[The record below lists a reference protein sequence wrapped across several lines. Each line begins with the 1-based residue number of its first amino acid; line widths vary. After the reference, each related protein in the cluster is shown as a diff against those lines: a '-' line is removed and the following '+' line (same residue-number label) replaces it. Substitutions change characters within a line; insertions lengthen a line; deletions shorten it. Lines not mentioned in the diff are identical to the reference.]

1 VWHAAEAVTT
11 RSSLADTLVDADPRV
26 TIRPASLGS
35 TVRIADSAQPTGD
48 EPVLAELAPRFV
60 IGTTIGEGGM
70 AIVRAA
76 TQTSLGREVAV
87 KTSRPGAPLQAAAGL
102 LREAWITGALEH
114 PNIVPIHDLGTDD
127 TGRPMLVLKRIE
139 GRPWSALLHKPAEIR
154 ADFGADALEW
164 NLQQLIRVCH
174 AISFAHA
181 RGIVHRDLKPANV
194 MIGRFDEVYVVDWGI
209 AVSLVDDGRLPFAG
223 NNRELAGTP
232 AYMAP
237 EMLGDAPATERTD
250 VYLLGAIAF
259 EIVTGAPPHVGA
271 TAFEALASVAA
282 SDRAFPVDAP
292 DELVAICRRA
302 MANDPAARF
311 PSAAALRVALV
322 RFLEHRGSAV
332 LAREAAERL
341 GTLEATLDTP
351 DFDRATAYQQLGQCR
366 FGFEAALRAWPA
378 NAGARA
384 GLDRAFAAMAAYEL
398 GHGDAR
404 AASVLL
410 AELRE
415 PPPALVARLAEL
427 ERAAADK
434 AKRVEQLERLGADHN
449 AAFGGAARA
458 LFLVLFGLSWSVI
471 VGANAFPALG
481 LSHPTALAVSSG
493 SALAMAGYTWFA
505 RRAMTA
511 TALNRGVIATAFI
524 GIATYAVIEAIAW
537 WLGLDMVTTH
547 TIAAAAWVGACSTAA
562 VFLDRALV
570 VPTLGFLSTLVV
582 CLVAPAHRQWMIA
595 ASEGVLLMTAGY
607 VLTGGKRGR
616 PISGLAD
623 LLRTDRT

>member
-1 VWHAAEAVTT
+1 
-11 RSSLADTLVDADPRV
+11 
-26 TIRPASLGS
+26 
-35 TVRIADSAQPTGD
+35 
-48 EPVLAELAPRFV
+48 
-60 IGTTIGEGGM
+60 
-70 AIVRAA
+70 
-76 TQTSLGREVAV
+76 
-87 KTSRPGAPLQAAAGL
+87 
-102 LREAWITGALEH
+102 
-114 PNIVPIHDLGTDD
+114 
-127 TGRPMLVLKRIE
+127 
-139 GRPWSALLHKPAEIR
+139 
-154 ADFGADALEW
+154 
-164 NLQQLIRVCH
+164 
-174 AISFAHA
+174 
-181 RGIVHRDLKPANV
+181 
-194 MIGRFDEVYVVDWGI
+194 
-209 AVSLVDDGRLPFAG
+209 
-223 NNRELAGTP
+223 
-232 AYMAP
+232 
-237 EMLGDAPATERTD
+237 
-250 VYLLGAIAF
+250 
-259 EIVTGAPPHVGA
+259 
-271 TAFEALASVAA
+271 
-282 SDRAFPVDAP
+282 
-292 DELVAICRRA
+292 
-302 MANDPAARF
+302 
-311 PSAAALRVALV
+311 
-322 RFLEHRGSAV
+322 
-332 LAREAAERL
+332 
-341 GTLEATLDTP
+341 
-351 DFDRATAYQQLGQCR
+351 
-366 FGFEAALRAWPA
+366 
-378 NAGARA
+378 
-384 GLDRAFAAMAAYEL
+384 MAAYEL

-595 ASEGVLLMTAGY
+595 ASEGVLLITAGY

-616 PISGLAD
+616 QIAGLAD